1 MMFLVYQN
9 TQLQEWVRSGINLVA
24 EFSIWGVLGK
34 LKQFKLYSGCIFFDL
49 FPELLVAPTQKS
61 GLLCNSS
68 PSQARPPWHEGQTP
82 TSPYF

>member
-9 TQLQEWVRSGINLVA
+9 SQLQEWVKSGINLVA
-24 EFSIWGVLGK
+24 EFSIWDVLGK
-34 LKQFKLYSGCIFFDL
+34 LKQFNLYSGCIFFDL

-68 PSQARPPWHEGQTP
+68 LRQARPLWHEGQTP